1 MVLATRET
9 ATQRHWTCGR
19 RLRERRHA
27 LGLTQAEL
35 VGRLGGDPAITN
47 RSISTWENGR
57 GLDFGWLPELAVALD
72 CSVTYLLGMTDDPQ
86 RWEPAPDAAAGS
98 MTAEAATTVA
108 GVARAS
114 EPDDLAA
121 APRATTPSSG
131 VPEGSSDPM
140 PADVAC
146 NWILGPGPIPPDR
159 PADRPPPDR
168 PSPDRPAPDR
178 PVPDRLPGR
187 GAPPAS
193 AERKPS

>member
-86 RWEPAPDAAAGS
+86 RWEPAPDAVARS
-98 MTAEAATTVA
+98 VTAESVTTVPS
-108 GVARAS
+108 VASA
-114 EPDDLAA
+114 EPDDFAAATAAASPSAGTTPGTDDPLAA
-121 APRATTPSSG
+121 
-131 VPEGSSDPM
+131 
-140 PADVAC
+140 DVTC
-146 NWILGPGPIPPDR
+146 NWILGPGPIPPDH
-159 PADRPPPDR
+159 PAADRT
-168 PSPDRPAPDR
+168 A
-178 PVPDRLPGR
+178 PDRLPSDR
-187 GAPPAS
+187 AVPPAA
-193 AERKPS
+193 AERESS